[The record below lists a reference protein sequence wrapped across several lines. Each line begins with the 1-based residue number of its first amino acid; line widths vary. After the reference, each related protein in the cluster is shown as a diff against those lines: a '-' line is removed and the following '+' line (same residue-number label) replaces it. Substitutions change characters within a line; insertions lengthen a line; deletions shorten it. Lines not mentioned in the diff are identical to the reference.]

1 MADLTIHGNPLQQ
14 DVPYKLHD
22 NGDGTYSLPVSSS
35 GGGGGAV
42 TVADGADVA
51 QGTTTDASSASTVIG
66 LLKNLKA
73 ALAGTVAV
81 SIASNSSTAASTATL
96 ANVGGSASSV
106 TLIAL
111 NTNRLGGV
119 IVNDSSAI
127 LYIKYGSS
135 ASATSFT
142 YVLQGSASGAQALEL
157 PANPRYTGIITG
169 IWASATGNARVTE
182 LTA

>member
-73 ALAGTVAV
+73 ALAAALLVT
-81 SIASNSSTAASTATL
+81 STPTPSATATL
-96 ANVGGSASSV
+96 ANVAGSASSV
-106 TLIAL
+106 TLVAL
-111 NTNRLGGV
+111 NTNRLGATV
-119 IVNDSSAI
+119 VNDSTAI
-127 LYIKYGSS
+127 LYIKYGSA
-135 ASATSFT
+135 ASTTSYN
-142 YVLQGSASGAQALEL
+142 YVVAGSVGGIGGVWEM
-157 PANPRYTGIITG
+157 PTTPRYTGIITG
-169 IWASATGNARVTE
+169 IWSSATGNARVDE